1 MSSRSAYGWLA
12 RLGEAASRARAIAS
26 VLPAPRLPFLAGVQ
40 VPSTAA
46 VNEPSPI
53 GAHKP
58 MQTLVHTDGGV
69 AKIQLRGRFD
79 FGSHREFKTSYEAP
93 LGAAGVSEL
102 HIDMGGVEYL
112 DSSALGMLL
121 ILKERAG
128 ATNKRV
134 AITNCRGAVKQVLD
148 IANFSK
154 LFPIK

>member
-1 MSSRSAYGWLA
+1 MEKS
-12 RLGEAASRARAIAS
+12 
-26 VLPAPRLPFLAGVQ
+26 
-40 VPSTAA
+40 
-46 VNEPSPI
+46 
-53 GAHKP
+53 
-58 MQTLVHTDGGV
+58 MQTFVLTDGGV

-93 LGAAGVSEL
+93 LGAAEVNEL

-128 ATNKRV
+128 ANNKRV
-134 AITNCRGAVKQVLD
+134 AITNCRGAVRQVLD

-154 LFPIK
+154 LFQIK

>member
-1 MSSRSAYGWLA
+1 MSHHRS
-12 RLGEAASRARAIAS
+12 
-26 VLPAPRLPFLAGVQ
+26 
-40 VPSTAA
+40 
-46 VNEPSPI
+46 
-53 GAHKP
+53 GADTS
-58 MQTLVHTDGGV
+58 MQTFVLTDGAV

-93 LGAAGVSEL
+93 LGATEVNEL

-128 ATNKRV
+128 AYNKRV
-134 AITNCRGAVKQVLD
+134 AIINCRGAVRQVLD

-154 LFPIK
+154 LFQIK